1 MECVSLLDIVYLTS
15 ACLHF
20 IIKIVFVNLRQ
31 IFKVRKIIVCLST
44 ITRGMICNHK
54 AIHKMIRWSSNKW
67 EMSFIGIKAAEMVTM
82 MNCYNCMSILVWL
95 ISVSNEDLSETRSEQ
110 RSLQRSTAA

>member
-1 MECVSLLDIVYLTS
+1 MFYRLLNGRTWKHKKRIERIKEVSNRAKIVECVSLLDIVYLTS

-44 ITRGMICNHK
+44 ITRGMICLTQPSPQVYTQN
-54 AIHKMIRWSSNKW
+54 
-67 EMSFIGIKAAEMVTM
+67 
-82 MNCYNCMSILVWL
+82 
-95 ISVSNEDLSETRSEQ
+95 D
-110 RSLQRSTAA
+110 